1 MQPID
6 TSLRSGQTATR
17 SARATTASAQA
28 PSRTPQS
35 TPVQGD
41 HATVSAEARTPEQG
55 GGEHAA
61 AVQAAW
67 AVPVREET
75 PGPAP
80 TANPSPS
87 PSPSPGGSQPTRDE
101 ARPTPNPSPGPS
113 PTPPPEDPPLAGQE
127 PVPTDVPEAPPGAS
141 VDDNI
146 DKTESE
152 NPGGVPV
159 GILKFRDRVK
169 NGGEWDYKQQGSQ
182 YEDFGNFNYGATC
195 AATGLSLEQ
204 CLQEAGR
211 AQQSAGTS
219 RPEYGEPG
227 PVPGVPVGGSG
238 NYGDDPKDQ
247 ARIKQGYE
255 YYKNRN
261 ERVLAPGPSDG
272 SGGSQSSSGGSVEA

>member
-1 MQPID
+1 MQALD
-6 TSLRSGQTATR
+6 TSVRSAQTAAR
-17 SARATTASAQA
+17 SAATKAPA
-28 PSRTPQS
+28 PSPSQARQDQAA
-35 TPVQGD
+35 QGD
-41 HATVSAEARTPEQG
+41 HATISAEARTDEEG
-55 GGEHAA
+55 GGEHVVAL
-61 AVQAAW
+61 QAAW
-67 AVPVREET
+67 ASPARKET
-75 PGPAP
+75 PEPA
-80 TANPSPS
+80 PSPS
-87 PSPSPGGSQPTRDE
+87 PSPSPGDSQPAKDE
-101 ARPTPNPSPGPS
+101 AQPTPSPSPGPE

-127 PVPTDVPEAPPGAS
+127 PVPTDIPQGPPGAS
-141 VDDNI
+141 VDENI
-146 DKTESE
+146 EKTESE

-159 GILKFRDRVK
+159 GILKFRDRVR

-227 PVPGVPVGGSG
+227 PIPGVPIGGSG

-255 YYKNRN
+255 YYQDRN
-261 ERVLAPGPSDG
+261 KRTVAPGPLDG
-272 SGGSQSSSGGSVEA
+272 SGGSGAISGGRAEA